1 MTPAIDLLNQHSI
14 DYKIHQYKHTPGVES
29 YGDEA
34 ARELGVDPQQL
45 FKTLITEA
53 KLSSGS
59 ILVVGIVPVSL
70 SLNLKSL
77 AKAVGA
83 KNAVMADK
91 KKAQLSSGY
100 ILGGVS
106 PLAQKR
112 PFKTVID
119 ISANKF
125 SSIFVSA
132 GKRGLDVELA
142 PDDLAKL
149 TNASFADIATA
160 QANSFSLS

>member
-14 DYKIHQYKHTPGVES
+14 DFKVHQYKHDPGVKS

-34 ARELGVDPQQL
+34 ATELGVNPQQL
-45 FKTLITEA
+45 FKTLIVEA
-53 KLSSGS
+53 KLNSGS
-59 ILVVGIVPVSL
+59 VLVVGIVPVSS

-83 KNAVMADK
+83 KKAAMADK
-91 KKAQLSSGY
+91 QKAQISSGY

-112 PFKTVID
+112 PLKTVID
-119 ISANKF
+119 NSANKF
-125 SSIFVSA
+125 TSIFVSA

-142 PDDLAKL
+142 PADLAKL
-149 TNASFADIATA
+149 TKASFADIATG
-160 QANSFSLS
+160 